1 MKIVERHRY
10 RQSEIFETRELIFEP
25 FDLNNIDTV
34 VELIRNNLTPDLLKG
49 KRLMFKGDTSKYYGH
64 CYHASHSLFLMM
76 NTDELVPMSAEDYR
90 GEKHWWLQK
99 GELIYDCTSEQY
111 YEKGQT
117 PPYDKG
123 KKSQWYGWKQRPQQI
138 TMNLIKRVAIQQ
150 GVLLGDNVKVR
161 G

>member
-64 CYHASHSLFLMM
+64 CYHSSHALFLMM
-76 NTDELVPMSAEDYR
+76 NTDELIPMSAEDYR

-138 TMNLIKRVAIQQ
+138 TMNLIKRIAIQQ